1 MITNLNKSYIRYG
14 FMKYLNNAIIN
25 HNALDVVDLLINNFQ
40 EVYIF
45 SGIIRNFF
53 IGADENLTDDLDIVV
68 QNNTL
73 EPTDKIICDLIR
85 DYNLRVY
92 DIECI
97 KSSSSYSKI
106 RIYLNPSYKLDVW
119 DIEKS
124 LGFNKDLPISERN
137 ASKLPSSAFLNSQAI
152 IFDLKKKCFIYDKNF
167 VEFIHNRQISI
178 IGSNPLNNSYMFKK
192 IIKYFNIYN
201 LSLSKNTVEWM
212 ISQSYKMRGNIID
225 IGCKKDILKF
235 FRYLYFEHNIKIP
248 FIDNDYKIL
257 WNNVKFRIRTP
268 FSNQKRNVIE
278 EFFF

>member
-53 IGADENLTDDLDIVV
+53 IGADENLTNDLDIVV

-137 ASKLPSSAFLNSQAI
+137 AFKLPSSAFLNSQAI

-201 LSLSKNTVEWM
+201 LSLAKNTVEWM
-212 ISQSYKMRGNIID
+212 ISQSYKMSGQIINIE
-225 IGCKKDILKF
+225 CKKDILKF

-248 FIDNDYKIL
+248 FIDKDYRIL
-257 WNNVKFRIRTP
+257 WNNLKFQLRTP
-268 FSNQKRNVIE
+268 F
-278 EFFF
+278 F